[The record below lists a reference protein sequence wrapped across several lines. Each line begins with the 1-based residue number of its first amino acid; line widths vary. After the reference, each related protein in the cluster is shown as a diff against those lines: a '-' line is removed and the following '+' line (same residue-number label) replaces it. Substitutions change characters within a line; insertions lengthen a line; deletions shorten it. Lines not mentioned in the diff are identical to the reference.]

1 MNKKIGFIGCGNM
14 GKAIILGLLSSKII
28 SPQQIIGY
36 DILSHI
42 TADLAQQYGIQAA
55 KSSTEVAQ
63 QADILFL
70 AVKPDVISTSL
81 HDIAATLNPAQ
92 VLVSIAAGVTL
103 EAIGTLVNPETKVVR
118 VMPNT
123 PALVREAICSLT
135 PNAHVTP
142 DDLAHV
148 SQLLASIGRVEQVP
162 EYLIHA
168 VTGVGGSAP
177 AFVFILIE
185 AMADAAV
192 AGGLTR
198 EQAYQFAAQTVL
210 GSAKLVLE
218 SGLHP
223 GALKDNVCS
232 PGGTTIEGVA
242 VLEEKG
248 FRAAIYQAVRAST
261 QKSQRLAQHPLSL

>member
-14 GKAIILGLLSSKII
+14 GKAIILGLLASKVV
-28 SPQQIIGY
+28 SPQHIIAY
-36 DILSHI
+36 DILTPI
-42 TADLAQQYGIQAA
+42 TAELARQHGITAA
-55 KSSTEVAQ
+55 ASSAALAQ

-81 HDIAATLNPAQ
+81 REIAAVVTPEQ

-103 EAIGTLVNPETKVVR
+103 EAISTLVGAHAKVVR

-135 PNAHVTP
+135 PNAQVTP
-142 DDLAHV
+142 DELAQV
-148 SQLLASIGRVEQVP
+148 SQLLAGIGRVEPVP

-198 EQAYQFAAQTVL
+198 QQAYQFAAQTVL

-261 QKSQRLAQHPLSL
+261 QKSQRLAQNPLSL